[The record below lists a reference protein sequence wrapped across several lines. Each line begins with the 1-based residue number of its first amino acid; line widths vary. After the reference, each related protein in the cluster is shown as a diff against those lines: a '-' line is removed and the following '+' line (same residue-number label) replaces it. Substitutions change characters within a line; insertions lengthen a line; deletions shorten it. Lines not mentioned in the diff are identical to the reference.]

1 MATDLSLLAEVF
13 VISSLFLLTTG
24 YFLSGRDHIY
34 LGKRFP
40 SNIGHNLNIVGWL
53 CLGFFWWLQVEHYIV
68 IKDPINA
75 MFCAAAVPFFGYLAY
90 HEYQSILWNAKYEP
104 LRWLAAMTV
113 IAGGIYFFVERVPLL
128 SGWLIHLVAEQSIW
142 ILNVLDLETTLGALD
157 YGEGSRWYRPAS
169 EHAHQS

>member
-40 SNIGHNLNIVGWL
+40 SNIGHNLNIIGWL

-75 MFCAAAVPFFGYLAY
+75 LFCAAAVPFFGYLAY

-104 LRWLAAMTV
+104 LR
-113 IAGGIYFFVERVPLL
+113 
-128 SGWLIHLVAEQSIW
+128 
-142 ILNVLDLETTLGALD
+142 
-157 YGEGSRWYRPAS
+157 
-169 EHAHQS
+169 